1 MTDPALLDKTDAALA
16 WYWQFGTQRKEAYAL
31 NGPWLD
37 RLYQVKLQ
45 AEAVA
50 TSSEAGKACLAVW
63 GPSQTGKSTLLSAYF
78 DSPEVDDLGNNSP
91 LQWSLEEPVRFV
103 VGADKSEKV
112 IVLNPFNLGS
122 DASGCVT
129 RFTLLD
135 QVPDPQ
141 HPVEI
146 ILASETQIMHALAV
160 GYLSEC
166 RVANA
171 RGEATAFDSDS
182 FRLLLEKQKVAGP
195 PNRAAYEAAHALADL
210 IELLILSEL
219 EQPRYKNLETAW
231 GKSLR
236 RQLLESPALLG
247 SVEVVQAFACELLW
261 DDWPA
266 LTEVFRQL
274 VAKRR
279 QLRGLFGEQPVRC
292 SFRVAALL
300 LDIGAYKK
308 CAESPAVRQ
317 QVLQIF
323 YAADETQ
330 AAIGQETS
338 GGKLVENVEDFG
350 LFQSL
355 IWELIVP
362 VRRDLLGTQ
371 APALGQFMEAADLL
385 DFPGVANAFTSAD
398 RLTNDALA
406 GDRVKLL
413 TEVLKRGKTASVVVT
428 SARNLDIDGFSILT
442 RVGKFPAQPVQLVAG
457 LKSWLKAYGE
467 EFPPKSRRLPINLVL
482 TFSATLVNQVI
493 SSGIKQGLY
502 PSFDQLKGLGPLA
515 SPQVV
520 TTFATNYPQFFE
532 ARFDGTPAQQREAL
546 DLIEADKAFRE
557 QFADNAASFEAM
569 AADGGRDYLFDHLT
583 RQALGSPRA
592 RLLSERWDKLGD
604 TLDGL
609 RQEALPAEGDDSGR
623 RTRELEAWLAELK
636 KLVDTR
642 AREYPQEDAAGY
654 LSRRVRALL
663 NVDPDKLDP
672 LPLKAIPNR
681 VPLRTYIE
689 KQFRNWLAD
698 KTRLPEVNEMGLQDS
713 AHAMRM
719 LGYLLEAADL
729 GAVETLLKNDFGYL
743 NARSDALHSRRFL
756 AAKMSTELLHGKDER
771 AQSQH
776 RSVEDVKKS
785 LFTLATKEDAQ
796 DFTPADS
803 PHYLTVLAPLFRRLE
818 QVKTTGVGQRTPQPG
833 DAEFA
838 AIFGQP
844 ARV

>member
-16 WYWQFGTQRKEAYAL
+16 WYWQHGVQRKEAYAL

-37 RLYQVKLQ
+37 RLYQVKHG
-45 AEAVA
+45 AEAVVHA
-50 TSSEAGKACLAVW
+50 SQGGVACMAVW

-78 DSPEVDDLGNNSP
+78 DNPEVDDLGNNSP

-103 VGADKSEKV
+103 VGADKSDRV

-129 RFTLLD
+129 RFTLQD
-135 QVPDPQ
+135 GIPDPL

-146 ILASETQIMHALAV
+146 VLASETQVMHALAV

-171 RGEATAFDSDS
+171 RGEATAFDADA
-182 FRLLLEKQKVAGP
+182 FRALLDKQKVVGP
-195 PNRAAYEAAHALADL
+195 PNRAAYEATHALADL

-231 GKSLR
+231 PKSLR
-236 RQLLESPALLG
+236 RQLLESPALLS
-247 SVEVVQAFACELLW
+247 SVETVQAFACELLW
-261 DDWPA
+261 DNWSS

-308 CAESPAVRQ
+308 CAESPAVRR

-323 YAADETQ
+323 YAADENQ

-338 GGKLVENVEDFG
+338 GGKLVDNVEDFG

-362 VRRDLLGTQ
+362 VRRDLLQTQ

-406 GDRVKLL
+406 ENRVKLL

-442 RVGKFPAQPVQLVAG
+442 RVGKFPSQPVQLVAG

-467 EFPPKSRRLPINLVL
+467 DFPPRSKRLPINLVL
-482 TFSATLVNQVI
+482 TFCSTLVNQVI

-515 SPQVV
+515 QPQFV

-532 ARFDGTPAQQREAL
+532 ARFDGTPEQQRAAL
-546 DLIEADKAFRE
+546 DQIAADKAFRE

-569 AADGGRDYLFDHLT
+569 AADGGRDYLFAHLT
-583 RQALGSPRA
+583 RQALASQRPH
-592 RLLSERWDKLGD
+592 LLAERWDKLGSE
-604 TLDGL
+604 LDGL
-609 RQEALPAEGDDSGR
+609 RQEALPAEGDNSGR
-623 RTRELEAWLAELK
+623 RTRELEAWLAEMK
-636 KLVDTR
+636 KIVDTR
-642 AREYPQEDAAGY
+642 ARDYPQEDAAGY

-663 NVDPDKLDP
+663 NVDPEKLDP
-672 LPLKAIPNR
+672 LPLKALPSR

-698 KTRLPEVNEMGLQDS
+698 KTKLPEIGETGLQDS

-719 LGYLLEAADL
+719 LSYLLEGTDL
-729 GAVETLLKNDFGYL
+729 GAVETLLKDDFGYL
-743 NARSDALHSRRFL
+743 SARADALHSRRFL
-756 AAKMSTELLHGKDER
+756 AAKMSTELLYGKDER
-771 AQSQH
+771 AKGKHPSDA
-776 RSVEDVKKS
+776 EVKRILS
-785 LFTLATKEDAQ
+785 TLAAKEDAQ
-796 DFTPADS
+796 DFTPAES
-803 PHYLTVLAPLFRRLE
+803 PHYLSVLAPLFRRLE
-818 QVKTTGVGQRTPQPG
+818 QVKATGTSQRTPQPG
-833 DAEFA
+833 DMEFA
-838 AIFGQP
+838 AIFAQR
-844 ARV
+844 ANA

>member
-1 MTDPALLDKTDAALA
+1 MLS
-16 WYWQFGTQRKEAYAL
+16 WYWQFGQLRKDAYAL

-37 RLYQVKLQ
+37 RLYSTRQQ

-50 TSSEAGKACLAVW
+50 TSSQAGKACMAVW

-103 VGADKSEKV
+103 VGGDKSEKV

-129 RFTLLD
+129 RFTLMD

-146 ILASETQIMHALAV
+146 LLATESQIMHALAV

-166 RVANA
+166 KVANA
-171 RGEATAFDSDS
+171 KGEATAFDSDS
-182 FRLLLEKQKVAGP
+182 FRLLLERQKVAGP
-195 PNRAAYEAAHALADL
+195 PNRAAYEAAHQLADV

-231 GKSLR
+231 EKSLR
-236 RQLLESPALLG
+236 RQLLESPALLS
-247 SVEVVQAFACELLW
+247 SVESVQAFACELLW
-261 DDWPA
+261 DNWPS
-266 LTEVFRQL
+266 LTDVFRQL
-274 VAKRR
+274 AAKRK
-279 QLRGLFGEQPVRC
+279 QLRGLFGAQPVRC

-308 CAESPAVRQ
+308 CAESPATRE
-317 QVLQIF
+317 QVMQIF

-330 AAIGQETS
+330 AAIGQESS

-362 VRRDLLGTQ
+362 VRRDLLQAQ
-371 APALGQFMEAADLL
+371 APVLGAFMEAADLL

-406 GDRVKLL
+406 ADRVKLL

-442 RVGKFPAQPVQLVAG
+442 RVGKFPSQPVQLVAG

-467 EFPPKSRRLPINLVL
+467 EFPPKSKRLPINLVL
-482 TFSATLVNQVI
+482 TFSSTLVNQVI
-493 SSGIKQGLY
+493 SSGIKQGLN
-502 PSFDQLKGLGPLA
+502 PSFDQLKGLGPL
-515 SPQVV
+515 SQPQVV

-532 ARFDGTPAQQREAL
+532 AQFAGTPEEQREAL
-546 DLIEADKAFRE
+546 DLIEADKAFTE
-557 QFADNAASFEAM
+557 QFAGDVSSFEAM
-569 AADGGRDYLFDHLT
+569 AADGGRDYFFGHLT
-583 RQALGSPRA
+583 RQATQSQRA
-592 RLLSERWDKLGD
+592 RLLSERWDKLGQG
-604 TLDGL
+604 LEQL
-609 RQEALPAEGDDSGR
+609 RQEALPAEGDGAGR
-623 RTRELEAWLAELK
+623 RTRELEEWIAALK
-636 KLVDTR
+636 EIVETR
-642 AREYPQEDAAGY
+642 AREYPQEDAAAY

-672 LPLKAIPNR
+672 LPLKALPNKI
-681 VPLRTYIE
+681 PLRAYIE
-689 KQFRNWLAD
+689 KQFRNWQAD
-698 KTRLPEVNEMGLQDS
+698 KTKLPETTEMGLQDS
-713 AHAMRM
+713 AHAMRV
-719 LGYLLEAADL
+719 LGYLLEATDMN
-729 GAVETLLKNDFGYL
+729 AVETLLKDDFGYL

-756 AAKMSTELLHGKDER
+756 AAKMSTELLH
-771 AQSQH
+771 AQDQRTTVKH
-776 RSVEDVKKS
+776 RSVEQVKAA
-785 LFTLATKEDAQ
+785 LFGLATKEDAQ
-796 DFTPADS
+796 DFTPTES
-803 PHYLTVLAPLFRRLE
+803 PHYLSVIGPLFRRLE
-818 QVKTTGVGQRTPQPG
+818 QVKGTGAGKRPPQPG

-838 AIFGQP
+838 AIFSVPSKG
-844 ARV
+844 